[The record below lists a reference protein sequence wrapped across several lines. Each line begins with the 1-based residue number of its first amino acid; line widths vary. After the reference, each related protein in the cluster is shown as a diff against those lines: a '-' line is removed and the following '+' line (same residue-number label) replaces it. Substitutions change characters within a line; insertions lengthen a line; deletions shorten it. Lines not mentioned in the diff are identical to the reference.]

1 MRGPAPPSTDPDI
14 QAALGR
20 IYALFDAPRPRV
32 IEGCPC
38 CIDTRRIDVLL
49 SKPLRALT
57 GDDLRRYV
65 AGAFLTIGSK
75 RDFRYLLPRIL
86 ELSICDPGALPDVEI
101 VLGTLRLAGW
111 GAWPHEER
119 RAIER
124 LIDLWF
130 DHALAC
136 DLLEAEEW
144 IVSSEAESVLCGA
157 ARADLDLSPWLAR
170 LAEPSVEPV
179 RTALAEWFSKD
190 LRRGRAP
197 GFWEDAPE
205 GWRAMAAVIASNHGD
220 GALN

>member
-1 MRGPAPPSTDPDI
+1 MRGPTPRSADPDI

-38 CIDTRRIDVLL
+38 CIDTRRVDVLL

-57 GDDLRRYV
+57 ADDLWRYV
-65 AGAFLTIGSK
+65 SGVFLTIGSE

-86 ELSICDPGALPDVEI
+86 EISICEPAALPDVEI

-111 GAWPHEER
+111 NAWPPDQRE
-119 RAIER
+119 AIES

-130 DHALAC
+130 DHALAR
-136 DLLEAEEW
+136 DLVEAEDW
-144 IVSSEAESVLCGA
+144 IVASEAESVLCGA

-170 LAEPSVEPV
+170 LAEASAEPV
-179 RTALAEWFSKD
+179 RTAISERFAKD
-190 LRRGRAP
+190 LARGRIP

-205 GWRAMAAVIASNHGD
+205 GWRAMAAVVAPG
-220 GALN
+220 